1 MFYGAYL
8 NIFKYFIG
16 AYSSRQETS
25 TLFAWDFAIQLFV
38 TFQQHAE
45 KQNILPGTV
54 LSPTC

>member
-25 TLFAWDFAIQLFV
+25 TLFAWDFAIQLFDISAACWK
-38 TFQQHAE
+38 TEHFAWHSF
-45 KQNILPGTV
+45 KSYML
-54 LSPTC
+54 